1 MLKKFSGI
9 ALALCAVFVFSHPAR
24 ALPLS
29 PADRAENAL
38 VFQHALHASLRA
50 ARGEH
55 IAAARMFDEIARHT
69 GDPALAR
76 AAVEAAQA
84 GGNFPLAA
92 QYAQTWET
100 LGGGAY
106 AKIHRATA
114 VALSGNLRAAEPMLN
129 ELVRRGEL
137 PPATLFRILSA
148 VKDRPAAFNIAKRV
162 FAADSL
168 SQYHFG
174 RLAARF
180 NEMDDARAAFFRA
193 VRGAQIP
200 EPFFA
205 LALMA
210 ETEQDAAAA
219 VLALDDYRAKGCPG
233 ASVERCHES
242 YALLA
247 YRQFSAADSSWRDS
261 LNAKHRPHELQA
273 RARVEAGAMLELAG
287 LLKRAALQ
295 YAETPPGKYYFQ
307 ARLGMARI
315 ARDGGDIQLAL
326 DILDETPAGGKNF
339 ILRETTAADLLS
351 RMRGPEAAMRR
362 IAKAR
367 EAAPANSDMLY
378 RHSLY
383 AERAGRIDFAVALLE
398 KMTALFPDDP
408 DGWNALGYVMANHGM
423 NLPEARAHIA
433 RALQMRPNDPNFL
446 DSLGWVHY
454 RLGNLAL
461 ARQHL
466 EAAARKSDSAE
477 IAAHLGEVLWELGE
491 HDAARVVWRGAIRSD
506 GENHVL
512 RETLARYHPF

>member
-1 MLKKFSGI
+1 MPKKFSGTVF
-9 ALALCAVFVFSHPAR
+9 ALCVALFFSHSAR
-24 ALPLS
+24 ALS
-29 PADRAENAL
+29 PADRAEGEF

-69 GDPALAR
+69 GDPGLAR
-76 AAVEAAQA
+76 AAVEAAQT

-92 QYAQTWET
+92 QYAQTWKKN
-100 LGGGAY
+100 GGGAP
-106 AKIHRATA
+106 AKIHIATA
-114 VALSGNLRAAEPMLN
+114 VALSGDLRAAEPMLG

-148 VKDRPAAFNIAKRV
+148 VQNRPAAFNIARRI
-162 FAADSL
+162 FGADPL

-180 NEMDDARAAFFRA
+180 NKMEDARDAFFRA
-193 VRGAQIP
+193 ARGAQIP

-233 ASVERCHES
+233 AAVERCHES
-242 YALLA
+242 YVLLA
-247 YRQFSAADSSWRDS
+247 YRRFSAADSRWRDS
-261 LNAKHRPHELQA
+261 FDKKHRPPELQA
-273 RARVEAGAMLELAG
+273 RARAEAGAMLELAR

-315 ARDGGDIQLAL
+315 ARDGGDNQLAL

-339 ILRETTAADLLS
+339 ALRETTAADLLN

-367 EAAPANSDMLY
+367 ETLPADADMLY
-378 RHSLY
+378 THSIY
-383 AERAGRIDFAVALLE
+383 AERAGQVGFAIALLE
-398 KMTALFPDDP
+398 KMTALFPHDA
-408 DGWNALGYVMANHGM
+408 DGWNALGYVMANHRM

-433 RALQMRPNDPNFL
+433 RALRMRPSDPNFL

-461 ARQHL
+461 ARRHL
-466 EAAARKSDSAE
+466 EEAAQNSDSAE

-491 HDAARVVWRGAIRSD
+491 HDAARVVWRGGIIRD
-506 GENHVL
+506 RENRVL
-512 RETLARYHPF
+512 RETLARYRPF